1 MQSYFKIAIMKKL
14 DLELDILSLNGK
26 ELVRQSIEEAFIND
40 NTANKGSVENHC
52 DEDIKEYYI
61 KLSQGDKEA
70 QEKQQSM
77 LKEFLND
84 KRF

>member
-1 MQSYFKIAIMKKL
+1 MKKL
-14 DLELDILSLNGK
+14 DLELDILSLDSK
-26 ELVRQSIEEAFIND
+26 ELVRQSIEEAFVND
-40 NTANKGSVENHC
+40 NTKNVGSIENHC
-52 DEDIKEYYI
+52 DKDIKEYYI

-70 QEKQQSM
+70 KERQQTM

>member
-1 MQSYFKIAIMKKL
+1 M
-14 DLELDILSLNGK
+14 DLELDILSLEGK
-26 ELVRQSIEEAFIND
+26 DLVRQSIEEAFVND
-40 NTANKGSVENHC
+40 NSKNVGSIENHC
-52 DEDIKEYYI
+52 DNDIKEYYI

-70 QEKQQSM
+70 KEKQQTM